1 MPHIKVNCCQAFLL
15 YINKRSGTSCLTLF
29 PKLPKKPACR
39 RPPSV
44 ITIRKGCCPTSNGKT
59 ASVCLKTWTCG
70 RLMGLLTCLKNTGMP
85 IKRIRDYVEL
95 TSKGDDTLQE
105 RYEIIKAQRQFV
117 LDQIEQLQYYLEELD
132 FKDWYYNKALAAG
145 SESAINLDDY
155 EKETGKKAP
164 DDPNRQ
170 D

>member
-1 MPHIKVNCCQAFLL
+1 MSYTISEAAQKTGL
-15 YINKRSGTSCLTLF
+15 
-29 PKLPKKPACR
+29 
-39 RPPSV
+39 PPS
-44 ITIRKGCCPTSNGKT
+44 TIRFYDKEGLLPNIKRKNGIR
-59 ASVCLKTWTCG
+59 VFEDMDL

-164 DDPNRQ
+164 DDPNRR

>member
-1 MPHIKVNCCQAFLL
+1 MSYTISEAAEKTGL
-15 YINKRSGTSCLTLF
+15 
-29 PKLPKKPACR
+29 
-39 RPPSV
+39 PPS
-44 ITIRKGCCPTSNGKT
+44 TIRFYDKEGLLPNIKRKNGIR
-59 ASVCLKTWTCG
+59 VFEDMDL

-85 IKRIRDYVEL
+85 IKRIRNYVEL
-95 TSKGDDTLQE
+95 TTQGDASLQK
-105 RYEIIKAQRQFV
+105 RYEIIKEQRQFV

-164 DDPNRQ
+164 DDPNSE

>member
-1 MPHIKVNCCQAFLL
+1 MSYTISEAAEKTGL
-15 YINKRSGTSCLTLF
+15 
-29 PKLPKKPACR
+29 
-39 RPPSV
+39 PPS
-44 ITIRKGCCPTSNGKT
+44 TIRFYDKEGLLPNIKRKNGIR
-59 ASVCLKTWTCG
+59 VFEDMDL

-164 DDPNRQ
+164 DDPNRE

>member
-1 MPHIKVNCCQAFLL
+1 MSYTISEAAQKTGL
-15 YINKRSGTSCLTLF
+15 
-29 PKLPKKPACR
+29 
-39 RPPSV
+39 PPS
-44 ITIRKGCCPTSNGKT
+44 TIRYYDKEGLLPNIKRKNGIR
-59 ASVCLKTWTCG
+59 VFEDMDL

-164 DDPNRQ
+164 DNPNRQ

>member
-1 MPHIKVNCCQAFLL
+1 MSYTISEAAEKTGL
-15 YINKRSGTSCLTLF
+15 
-29 PKLPKKPACR
+29 
-39 RPPSV
+39 PPS
-44 ITIRKGCCPTSNGKT
+44 TIRFYDKEGLLPNIKRKNGIR
-59 ASVCLKTWTCG
+59 VFEDMDL

-95 TSKGDDTLQE
+95 TSQGDTSLQK
-105 RYEIIKAQRQFV
+105 RYEIIKEQRQFV

-164 DDPNRQ
+164 DDPNREN
-170 D
+170 

>member
-1 MPHIKVNCCQAFLL
+1 MSYTISEAAEKTGL
-15 YINKRSGTSCLTLF
+15 
-29 PKLPKKPACR
+29 
-39 RPPSV
+39 PPS
-44 ITIRKGCCPTSNGKT
+44 TIRFYDKEGLLPNIKRKNGIR
-59 ASVCLKTWTCG
+59 VFEDMDL

-105 RYEIIKAQRQFV
+105 RYEIIKSQRQFV

-164 DDPNRQ
+164 DDPNREN
-170 D
+170 

>member
-1 MPHIKVNCCQAFLL
+1 MSYTISEAAEKTGL
-15 YINKRSGTSCLTLF
+15 
-29 PKLPKKPACR
+29 
-39 RPPSV
+39 PPS
-44 ITIRKGCCPTSNGKT
+44 TIRYYDKEGLLPNIKRKNGIR
-59 ASVCLKTWTCG
+59 VFEDMDL

-105 RYEIIKAQRQFV
+105 RYEIIKSQRQFV

-164 DDPNRQ
+164 DDPNRE

>member
-1 MPHIKVNCCQAFLL
+1 MSYTISEAAQKTGL
-15 YINKRSGTSCLTLF
+15 
-29 PKLPKKPACR
+29 
-39 RPPSV
+39 PPS
-44 ITIRKGCCPTSNGKT
+44 TIRYYDKEGLLPNIKRKNGIR
-59 ASVCLKTWTCG
+59 VFEDMDL

-95 TSKGDDTLQE
+95 TSKGDDTLLE
-105 RYEIIKAQRQFV
+105 RYEIIKSQRQFV

-145 SESAINLDDY
+145 SEKTINLDDY

-164 DDPNRQ
+164 DDPNRR

>member
-1 MPHIKVNCCQAFLL
+1 MSYTISEAAQKTGL
-15 YINKRSGTSCLTLF
+15 
-29 PKLPKKPACR
+29 
-39 RPPSV
+39 PPS
-44 ITIRKGCCPTSNGKT
+44 TIRYYDKEGLLPNIKRKNGIR
-59 ASVCLKTWTCG
+59 VFEDMDL

-105 RYEIIKAQRQFV
+105 RYEIIKSQRQFV

-164 DDPNRQ
+164 DNPNRQ

>member
-1 MPHIKVNCCQAFLL
+1 MSYTISEAAQKTGL
-15 YINKRSGTSCLTLF
+15 
-29 PKLPKKPACR
+29 
-39 RPPSV
+39 PPS
-44 ITIRKGCCPTSNGKT
+44 TIRYYDKEGLLPNIKRKNGIR
-59 ASVCLKTWTCG
+59 VFEDMDL

-95 TSKGDDTLQE
+95 TSKGDDTLRE

-145 SESAINLDDY
+145 SESAILRPAYIFTVSARSSGGRLQVNGWNVSGSHLTIITD
-155 EKETGKKAP
+155 GFGP
-164 DDPNRQ
+164 
-170 D
+170 

>member
-1 MPHIKVNCCQAFLL
+1 MSYTISEAAEKTGL
-15 YINKRSGTSCLTLF
+15 
-29 PKLPKKPACR
+29 
-39 RPPSV
+39 PPS
-44 ITIRKGCCPTSNGKT
+44 TIRFYDKEGLLPNIKRKNGIRMFEDMD
-59 ASVCLKTWTCG
+59 L

-95 TSKGDDTLQE
+95 TSKGDDSLRE

>member
-1 MPHIKVNCCQAFLL
+1 MSYTISEASEKTGL
-15 YINKRSGTSCLTLF
+15 
-29 PKLPKKPACR
+29 
-39 RPPSV
+39 PPS
-44 ITIRKGCCPTSNGKT
+44 TIRFYDKEGLLPNIKRKNGIR
-59 ASVCLKTWTCG
+59 VFEDMDL

-95 TSKGDDTLQE
+95 TTQGDASLQK
-105 RYEIIKAQRQFV
+105 RYEIIKEQRQFV
-117 LDQIEQLQYYLEELD
+117 LDQIEQLEYYLEELD

-164 DDPNRQ
+164 DDPNRR

>member
-1 MPHIKVNCCQAFLL
+1 MSYTISEAAEKTGL
-15 YINKRSGTSCLTLF
+15 
-29 PKLPKKPACR
+29 
-39 RPPSV
+39 PPS
-44 ITIRKGCCPTSNGKT
+44 TIRYYDKEGLLPNIKRKNGIR
-59 ASVCLKTWTCG
+59 VFEDMDL

-155 EKETGKKAP
+155 ERETGKKAP
-164 DDPNRQ
+164 DDPNREN
-170 D
+170 

>member
-1 MPHIKVNCCQAFLL
+1 MSYTISEAAQKTGL
-15 YINKRSGTSCLTLF
+15 
-29 PKLPKKPACR
+29 
-39 RPPSV
+39 PPS
-44 ITIRKGCCPTSNGKT
+44 TIRYYDKEGLLPNIKRKNGIR
-59 ASVCLKTWTCG
+59 VFEDMDL

-95 TSKGDDTLQE
+95 TSKGDDTLRE

-117 LDQIEQLQYYLEELD
+117 LDQILD

>member
-1 MPHIKVNCCQAFLL
+1 MSYTISEAAQKTGL
-15 YINKRSGTSCLTLF
+15 
-29 PKLPKKPACR
+29 
-39 RPPSV
+39 PPS
-44 ITIRKGCCPTSNGKT
+44 TIRYYDKEGLLPNIKRKNGIR
-59 ASVCLKTWTCG
+59 VFEDMDL

-85 IKRIRDYVEL
+85 IKRIREYVEL

-105 RYEIIKAQRQFV
+105 RYEIIKSQRQFV

>member
-1 MPHIKVNCCQAFLL
+1 MSYTISEAAEKTGL
-15 YINKRSGTSCLTLF
+15 
-29 PKLPKKPACR
+29 
-39 RPPSV
+39 PPS
-44 ITIRKGCCPTSNGKT
+44 TIRFYDKEGLLPNIKRKNGIR
-59 ASVCLKTWTCG
+59 VFEDMDL

-95 TSKGDDTLQE
+95 TSKGDDTLRE

-155 EKETGKKAP
+155 EKETGKNAP

>member
-1 MPHIKVNCCQAFLL
+1 MSYTISEAAQKTGL
-15 YINKRSGTSCLTLF
+15 
-29 PKLPKKPACR
+29 
-39 RPPSV
+39 PPS
-44 ITIRKGCCPTSNGKT
+44 TIRYYDKE
-59 ASVCLKTWTCG
+59 
-70 RLMGLLTCLKNTGMP
+70 GLLPNIKRKNGITGMP

-95 TSKGDDTLQE
+95 TSKGDDTLRE

>member
-1 MPHIKVNCCQAFLL
+1 MSYTISEAAQKTGL
-15 YINKRSGTSCLTLF
+15 
-29 PKLPKKPACR
+29 
-39 RPPSV
+39 PPS
-44 ITIRKGCCPTSNGKT
+44 TIRFYDKEGLLPNIKRKNGIR
-59 ASVCLKTWTCG
+59 VFEDMDL

-132 FKDWYYNKALAAG
+132 FKDWYYNKALAVG

-155 EKETGKKAP
+155 ERETGKKAP
-164 DDPNRQ
+164 DDPNRE

>member
-1 MPHIKVNCCQAFLL
+1 MSYTISEAAEKTGL
-15 YINKRSGTSCLTLF
+15 
-29 PKLPKKPACR
+29 
-39 RPPSV
+39 PPS
-44 ITIRKGCCPTSNGKT
+44 TIRFYDKEGLLPNIKRKNGIR
-59 ASVCLKTWTCG
+59 VFEDMDL

-105 RYEIIKAQRQFV
+105 RYEIIKSQRQFV

-164 DDPNRQ
+164 DNPNRQ

>member
-1 MPHIKVNCCQAFLL
+1 MSYTISEAAQKTGL
-15 YINKRSGTSCLTLF
+15 
-29 PKLPKKPACR
+29 
-39 RPPSV
+39 PPS
-44 ITIRKGCCPTSNGKT
+44 TIRYYDKEGLLPNIKRKNGIR
-59 ASVCLKTWTCG
+59 VFEDMDL

-95 TSKGDDTLQE
+95 TSKGD

>member
-1 MPHIKVNCCQAFLL
+1 MSYTISEAAQKTGL
-15 YINKRSGTSCLTLF
+15 
-29 PKLPKKPACR
+29 
-39 RPPSV
+39 PPS
-44 ITIRKGCCPTSNGKT
+44 TIRFYDKEGLLPNIKRKNGIR
-59 ASVCLKTWTCG
+59 VFEDMDL

-85 IKRIRDYVEL
+85 IKRIRNYVEL
-95 TSKGDDTLQE
+95 TSQGDASLQK
-105 RYEIIKAQRQFV
+105 RYEIIKEQRQFV

-164 DDPNRQ
+164 DDPNREN
-170 D
+170 

>member
-1 MPHIKVNCCQAFLL
+1 MSYTISEAA
-15 YINKRSGTSCLTLF
+15 
-29 PKLPKKPACR
+29 KKTGL
-39 RPPSV
+39 PPS
-44 ITIRKGCCPTSNGKT
+44 TIRFYDKEGLLPNIKRKNGIR
-59 ASVCLKTWTCG
+59 VFVDMDL

-164 DDPNRQ
+164 DDPNREN
-170 D
+170 

>member
-1 MPHIKVNCCQAFLL
+1 MSYTISEAAEKTGL
-15 YINKRSGTSCLTLF
+15 
-29 PKLPKKPACR
+29 
-39 RPPSV
+39 PPS
-44 ITIRKGCCPTSNGKT
+44 TIRFYDKEGLLPNIKRKNGIR
-59 ASVCLKTWTCG
+59 VFEDMDL

-95 TSKGDDTLQE
+95 TTQGDASLQK
-105 RYEIIKAQRQFV
+105 RYEIIKEQRQFV

-164 DDPNRQ
+164 DDPNRR

>member
-1 MPHIKVNCCQAFLL
+1 MSYTISEAAEKTGL
-15 YINKRSGTSCLTLF
+15 
-29 PKLPKKPACR
+29 
-39 RPPSV
+39 PPS
-44 ITIRKGCCPTSNGKT
+44 TIRFYDKEGLLPNIKRKNGIR
-59 ASVCLKTWTCG
+59 VFEDMDL

-95 TSKGDDTLQE
+95 TSKGDETLQE

-155 EKETGKKAP
+155 ERETGKKAP
-164 DDPNRQ
+164 DDPNREN
-170 D
+170 

>member
-1 MPHIKVNCCQAFLL
+1 MSYTISEAAEKTGL
-15 YINKRSGTSCLTLF
+15 
-29 PKLPKKPACR
+29 
-39 RPPSV
+39 PPS
-44 ITIRKGCCPTSNGKT
+44 TIRFYDKEGLLPNIKRKNGIR
-59 ASVCLKTWTCG
+59 VFEDMDL

-155 EKETGKKAP
+155 ERETGKKAP
-164 DDPNRQ
+164 DDPNREN
-170 D
+170 

>member
-1 MPHIKVNCCQAFLL
+1 MSYTISEAAQKTGL
-15 YINKRSGTSCLTLF
+15 
-29 PKLPKKPACR
+29 
-39 RPPSV
+39 PPS
-44 ITIRKGCCPTSNGKT
+44 TIRFYDKEGLLPNIKRKNGIR
-59 ASVCLKTWTCG
+59 VFEDMDL

-95 TSKGDDTLQE
+95 TSKGDETLQE

-155 EKETGKKAP
+155 EKQTGKKAP
-164 DDPNRQ
+164 DDPNREN
-170 D
+170 

>member
-1 MPHIKVNCCQAFLL
+1 MSYTISEAAEKTGL
-15 YINKRSGTSCLTLF
+15 
-29 PKLPKKPACR
+29 
-39 RPPSV
+39 PPS
-44 ITIRKGCCPTSNGKT
+44 TIRYYDKEGLLPNIQRKNGIR
-59 ASVCLKTWTCG
+59 VFEDMDL

-95 TSKGDDTLQE
+95 TTQGDASLQK
-105 RYEIIKAQRQFV
+105 RYEIIKEQRQFV

-145 SESAINLDDY
+145 TEKAISYEDY

-164 DDPNRQ
+164 DDPNRKR
-170 D
+170 

>member
-1 MPHIKVNCCQAFLL
+1 MSYTISEAAQKTGL
-15 YINKRSGTSCLTLF
+15 
-29 PKLPKKPACR
+29 
-39 RPPSV
+39 PPS
-44 ITIRKGCCPTSNGKT
+44 TIRFYDKEGLLPNIKRKNGIR
-59 ASVCLKTWTCG
+59 VFEDMDL

-95 TSKGDDTLQE
+95 TSKGDETLQE

-132 FKDWYYNKALAAG
+132 FKDWYYNKALAVG

-155 EKETGKKAP
+155 ERETGKKAP
-164 DDPNRQ
+164 DDPNREN
-170 D
+170 

>member
-1 MPHIKVNCCQAFLL
+1 MSYTISEAAEKTGL
-15 YINKRSGTSCLTLF
+15 
-29 PKLPKKPACR
+29 
-39 RPPSV
+39 PPS
-44 ITIRKGCCPTSNGKT
+44 TIRYYDKEGLLPNIQRKNGIR
-59 ASVCLKTWTCG
+59 VFEDMDL

-95 TSKGDDTLQE
+95 TTQGDASLQK
-105 RYEIIKAQRQFV
+105 RYEIIKEQRQFV

-164 DDPNRQ
+164 DNPNRR

>member
-1 MPHIKVNCCQAFLL
+1 MSYTISEAAQKTGL
-15 YINKRSGTSCLTLF
+15 
-29 PKLPKKPACR
+29 
-39 RPPSV
+39 PPS
-44 ITIRKGCCPTSNGKT
+44 TIRFYDKEGLLPNIKRKNGIR
-59 ASVCLKTWTCG
+59 VFEDMDL

-95 TSKGDDTLQE
+95 TSKGDETLQE

-164 DDPNRQ
+164 DDPNRR

>member
-1 MPHIKVNCCQAFLL
+1 MSYTISEAAEKTGL
-15 YINKRSGTSCLTLF
+15 
-29 PKLPKKPACR
+29 
-39 RPPSV
+39 PPS
-44 ITIRKGCCPTSNGKT
+44 TIRFYDKEGLLPNIKRKNGIR
-59 ASVCLKTWTCG
+59 VFEDMDL

-85 IKRIRDYVEL
+85 IKRIRNYVEL
-95 TSKGDDTLQE
+95 TSKGDETLQA

-164 DDPNRQ
+164 DNPNRQ